1 MSKTSVKPKAPLAVR
16 IALIVLAVAVL
27 SVGLLAGVNLA
38 AMGNYN
44 QATQRLNENIRLV
57 QQEDADLDKQYV
69 SQQQTDAQFE
79 DAGAFGALLLPGL
92 KEDIDYNSGISSQ
105 LTKLL
110 EQQLNANDDQDST
123 DATEDSAEGT
133 VGSGTSGGNLT
144 AEQLEK
150 VEELLRQNTSST
162 QSDTGDDSSG
172 SGTAKNQSD
181 STQAKPW

>member
-79 DAGAFGALLLPGL
+79 DASAFGALLLPGL